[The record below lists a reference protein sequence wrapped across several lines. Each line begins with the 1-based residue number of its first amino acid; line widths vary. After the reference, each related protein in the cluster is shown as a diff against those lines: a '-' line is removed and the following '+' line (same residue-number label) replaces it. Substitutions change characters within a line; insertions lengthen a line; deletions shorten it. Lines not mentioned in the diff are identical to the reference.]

1 MPGSGGNLGFPSRI
15 FREMGADGPVRRQE
29 LNVHAFLARL
39 GAQSLSLRPAP
50 GQYIPPPLTPVV
62 IFFAC
67 RQRPSG
73 STRHGLSIRA
83 LPAST
88 RRFFSSG
95 RAIRDDERSWC
106 VAARVLTVCR
116 RTEVN
121 LRADRRSR
129 LSLSLPGAGS

>member
-15 FREMGADGPVRRQE
+15 FRKMGSDGPVRRQE

-83 LPAST
+83 HQ
-88 RRFFSSG
+88 
-95 RAIRDDERSWC
+95 RAHG
-106 VAARVLTVCR
+106 TF
-116 RTEVN
+116 
-121 LRADRRSR
+121 SR
-129 LSLSLPGAGS
+129 LAGLYGMMSDLGVLLL

>member
-83 LPAST
+83 YQ
-88 RRFFSSG
+88 
-95 RAIRDDERSWC
+95 RAHG
-106 VAARVLTVCR
+106 TF
-116 RTEVN
+116 
-121 LRADRRSR
+121 SR
-129 LSLSLPGAGS
+129 LAGLYGMMSGLGVLLLEC